1 MSAAAV
7 TVEEYLSAFPPE
19 RRERLEEVRRL
30 ILAAVPGAEERIRY
44 GMPAVM
50 LGGRYAIHWAG
61 WKTHVGL
68 HPVPRLSP
76 ELEHELA
83 PLRTGKDT
91 VALPWGRELPAD
103 LVSRVAAA
111 IVELREDAAHP
122 LQSHPLQ
129 SHPLQS

>member
-1 MSAAAV
+1 MSVAAA
-7 TVEEYLSAFPPE
+7 TVEEYLAAFPPE

-30 ILAAVPGAEERIRY
+30 ILAAVPDAEERIRY

-76 ELEHELA
+76 ELEHELVA
-83 PLRTGKDT
+83 LRTGKDT
-91 VALPWGRELPAD
+91 VALPWSRELPAD
-103 LVSRVAAA
+103 LVSRVAEA
-111 IVELREDAAHP
+111 IVELRGPAGTAPH
-122 LQSHPLQ
+122 
-129 SHPLQS
+129 

>member
-1 MSAAAV
+1 MSASVA
-7 TVEEYLSAFPPE
+7 TVEEYLAAFPPE
-19 RRERLEEVRRL
+19 RRARLEEVRRL
-30 ILAAVPGAEERIRY
+30 LLQAVPDAEERIRY

-83 PLRTGKDT
+83 ALRTGKDT
-91 VALPWGRELPAD
+91 VALPWSRELPAE
-103 LVSRVAAA
+103 LVSRVAEA
-111 IVELREDAAHP
+111 IVELRAPEGTAPH
-122 LQSHPLQ
+122 
-129 SHPLQS
+129 

>member
-1 MSAAAV
+1 MSASVA
-7 TVEEYLSAFPPE
+7 TVEEYLAAFPPE
-19 RRERLEEVRRL
+19 RRARLEEVRRL
-30 ILAAVPGAEERIRY
+30 LLQAVPDAEERIRY

-83 PLRTGKDT
+83 ALRTGKDT
-91 VALPWGRELPAD
+91 VALPWNRELPAE
-103 LVSRVAAA
+103 LVSRVAEA
-111 IVELREDAAHP
+111 IVELRAPEGTAPH
-122 LQSHPLQ
+122 
-129 SHPLQS
+129 